1 MKPDVSNYLS
11 DLGAAILELAV
22 EAHNEEVID
31 EFERGR
37 RTALYEV
44 LSLMKDQ
51 AIAFGLDESAI
62 GIKDINL
69 EEIAF

>member
-1 MKPDVSNYLS
+1 MKPDVSNFLS
-11 DLGAAILELAV
+11 DLGAAVLDLAV
-22 EAHNEEVID
+22 EARNEEVID

-37 RTALYEV
+37 CTALYEV
-44 LSLMKDQ
+44 LSLMKNQ

-62 GIKDINL
+62 GIKGVDL